1 MKELQRFLFIF
12 NSEITCLTKGTFKGT
27 VVTDSQ
33 SNICHYPISTHKCV
47 FIIHLTY
54 LCVWLPVF
62 YFSKCFKTAIC
73 FTAAVGIISVHITS
87 IYIAVAHWVNSV

>member
-1 MKELQRFLFIF
+1 MQGCLKAVAEFLFIF

-54 LCVWLPVF
+54 LCVWL
-62 YFSKCFKTAIC
+62 SEIRCF
-73 FTAAVGIISVHITS
+73 ISQ
-87 IYIAVAHWVNSV
+87 SVLRLVCVLLL